1 MVGQPVRGT
10 RVTRMPG
17 ASRPVRVA
25 LLAGVIVALVP
36 TAAWAQAE
44 APREAREQVVI
55 SGDVAVPQGRTVG
68 EVVVFSGSAMVLG
81 VVQGDVIVVD
91 GPVTIAGQVSGD
103 VVALDG
109 RLRLQATAQV
119 AGDVI
124 AGDEVEVAEGAQ
136 VAGAVT
142 ENVRLSLSG
151 TVEVLGAL
159 LASISMAISSLVLM
173 LVMLLLVPRGIERL
187 GGAARTAPLAS
198 AGWGVLVAIV
208 LPTVAVV
215 LVATI
220 LGLPL
225 GLAVL
230 LGLALVFLVGLAS
243 AQWAIGRLVVP
254 APRSRVAALF
264 AGWGIGA
271 VAGLVPIANVAVWG
285 LGAVFGLG
293 TIVVAAWRARGTS
306 KHRLGGV
313 PPAAAETGTPLNAG
327 QSARYPGEL

>member
-1 MVGQPVRGT
+1 M
-10 RVTRMPG
+10 
-17 ASRPVRVA
+17 
-25 LLAGVIVALVP
+25 
-36 TAAWAQAE
+36 
-44 APREAREQVVI
+44 I

-103 VVALDG
+103 VVALNG

-230 LGLALVFLVGLAS
+230 LGLALVFLWAWRRRNGRSGVSSCRRPVRGWPRCSPGGDRCGRRPRADRERRGGAS
-243 AQWAIGRLVVP
+243 ARCSGSA
-254 APRSRVAALF
+254 RSSWRP
-264 AGWGIGA
+264 GA
-271 VAGLVPIANVAVWG
+271 
-285 LGAVFGLG
+285 
-293 TIVVAAWRARGTS
+293 
-306 KHRLGGV
+306 
-313 PPAAAETGTPLNAG
+313 PAARASTG
-327 QSARYPGEL
+327 SAACHPRQLRRGLR